1 MEALATPGI
10 PVGAR
15 VQQRRV
21 NVRWEYGRTHVLG
34 TEIRNHQI
42 IYCRTEKKKKKEKK
56 KNAMSLIPAPG
67 ITGKSTR

>member
-15 VQQRRV
+15 VRQRRV

-42 IYCRTEKKKKKEKK
+42 IYCRTEKKKKKKK
-56 KNAMSLIPAPG
+56 MPCPWFQRQESPENPPG
-67 ITGKSTR
+67 TQ

>member
-21 NVRWEYGRTHVLG
+21 NVRWEYGMYGRTHVLG

-42 IYCRTEKKKKKEKK
+42 IYCRTKKKKK